1 MKKCLLAAV
10 SSLALMGGA
19 SAADLVPDFRSPVY
33 QNWSGFYAG
42 VHVGTA
48 WGSNIWNDPADVSF
62 STSYSLSGVLGG
74 AHAGWNYQTGPIVLG
89 VEGTFS
95 WTNDRGSNTL
105 NNEIAE
111 TLGNP
116 SNLST
121 TMRYL
126 GTAVGRVGAANG
138 STLYYLVGGLAFMNE
153 SHTATEFFRPF
164 GPLVQQ
170 AVRSTRS
177 GFVLGFG
184 AEFAVYHNWTAKLEY
199 NYMDFGKK
207 GIEFPAIEGES
218 LTLDQQ
224 VHVVKL
230 GISYL
235 FH

>member
-1 MKKCLLAAV
+1 
-10 SSLALMGGA
+10 LAL
-19 SAADLVPDFRSPVY
+19 
-33 QNWSGFYAG
+33 
-42 VHVGTA
+42 
-48 WGSNIWNDPADVSF
+48 
-62 STSYSLSGVLGG
+62 
-74 AHAGWNYQTGPIVLG
+74 PIVLG
-89 VEGTFS
+89 VESTFS

-116 SNLST
+116 SNLAT
-121 TMRYL
+121 TMRWL
-126 GTAVGRVGAANG
+126 ATAVGRVGAANG
-138 STLYYLVGGLAFMNE
+138 STLYYLVGGMAFMNE
-153 SHTATEFFRPF
+153 THTATESFFGGPF
-164 GPLVQQ
+164 GLVQQ

-199 NYMDFGKK
+199 NYMDFGKR
-207 GIEFPAIEGES
+207 GIAFPAIEPES

>member
-1 MKKCLLAAV
+1 M
-10 SSLALMGGA
+10 
-19 SAADLVPDFRSPVY
+19 SARPGEAIS
-33 QNWSGFYAG
+33 
-42 VHVGTA
+42 
-48 WGSNIWNDPADVSF
+48 DPADVSF

-89 VEGTFS
+89 VEGTFA
-95 WTNDRGSNTL
+95 WTNARGSTPL

-111 TLGNP
+111 AP
-116 SNLST
+116 FFVRQAAELST
-121 TMRYL
+121 TMKWTSTL
-126 GTAVGRVGAANG
+126 VGRAGAANG
-138 STLYYLVGGLAFMNE
+138 STLYYLVGGLALMNE
-153 SHTATEFFRPF
+153 SHTATEATGLFFLPQF
-164 GPLVQQ
+164 LTQQ

-199 NYMDFGKK
+199 NYMDFGKTSTS
-207 GIEFPAIEGES
+207 FPAIEPES
-218 LTLDQQ
+218 LTIDQQ